1 MFSILNEHLQVVPK
15 VRKLNSRFLLTLLD
29 VTFYRRQLLLPAEL
43 HYLLR
48 QHEEGLTVFVVV
60 VVVVVIV
67 VVVVVVVIVVVV
79 VVVVV
84 AIIAFIVFV
93 GKDLLR

>member
-1 MFSILNEHLQVVPK
+1 MNEHLQVVPK

>member
-1 MFSILNEHLQVVPK
+1 MNEHLQVVPK

-48 QHEEGLTVFVVV
+48 QHEEGLTVFVVIVVV

-67 VVVVVVVIVVVV
+67 VVIVVVVIVVVV

-93 GKDLLR
+93 GKDLLL